1 MPPIER
7 DAPRDQDRPMKH
19 QNSASFDHRA
29 LVPMWDSS
37 DPERAPPPLPLNPQS
52 PSVSRAGTSPAIQS
66 AHAAMAE
73 KARES
78 AALVPHVPKRVDVS
92 PERSGLRPSSH
103 RRMQSLQPPSVKDMG
118 FMLEGS
124 GRESPQSA
132 PRSPEKMERPRTPQR
147 RETRDP
153 FIEPRDDRQD
163 RSATSTPIPGPSLT
177 PIIRPVVRRP
187 QNSILGEN
195 TPPQSATMLALQNM
209 TTQSN
214 NTPPA
219 PKEPEAPLA
228 NITNGS
234 KPLAAKPSQGQLDSL
249 SSQILSLT
257 DIATT
262 LQKEM
267 SLLSRR
273 SRDNATDLLS
283 LKEATN
289 ARDED
294 IRKSLRELI
303 SDAKTRPSANRDPYG
318 GPLLLEGRHPP
329 SSPTLSKSARPFSLP
344 RIPSPNS
351 FAASFDR
358 ESMLSTPSL
367 VSDAPAP
374 SSATVALLEKI
385 MREMGT
391 KDGQDT

>member
-1 MPPIER
+1 MSLLWRTLIKNR
-7 DAPRDQDRPMKH
+7 
-19 QNSASFDHRA
+19 
-29 LVPMWDSS
+29 WDSS

-52 PSVSRAGTSPAIQS
+52 PSVSRTGTSPAIQS

-73 KARES
+73 KVRES
-78 AALVPHVPKRVDVS
+78 AALVPHVAKRVDTS
-92 PERSGLRPSSH
+92 PERPVLRPSSH
-103 RRMQSLQPPSVKDMG
+103 RRMQSLQPASVKDMSL
-118 FMLEGS
+118 MLEGG
-124 GRESPQSA
+124 GRDSLQST
-132 PRSPEKMERPRTPQR
+132 PRSPEKTERPTTPQR
-147 RETRDP
+147 RDTRDT
-153 FIEPRDDRQD
+153 FMEPRDDRQD
-163 RSATSTPIPGPSLT
+163 RSANGTPTPGPSLT
-177 PIIRPVVRRP
+177 PIIRPTVRRP
-187 QNSILGEN
+187 QQSILGEN

-209 TTQSN
+209 STQSN
-214 NTPPA
+214 TSTPA

-234 KPLAAKPSQGQLDSL
+234 KALVKQPGSLESL
-249 SSQILSLT
+249 SSQILTLT

-289 ARDED
+289 TRDED

-303 SDAKTRPSANRDPYG
+303 TDAKTRPSATRDPYG

-358 ESMLSTPSL
+358 ESLLSTPSL
-367 VSDAPAP
+367 ISDAPSPATDCAAAP
-374 SSATVALLEKI
+374 CGRLMTIGTMAPLATTSRRVGCL
-385 MREMGT
+385 G
-391 KDGQDT
+391 